1 MDMEKRLLTLD
12 VKDGAWS
19 IFIQYLTR
27 KGGEEATKDYLN
39 PLVKE
44 ATQILIDEVYEPHYA
59 HYKDDFGTL
68 IEGFF
73 SDEPRF
79 GNKKGTEAQIG
90 SDMVLPWR
98 EGLEKE
104 LEFDAKYLP
113 LLWVNANGA
122 EAEIRYRYMDLN
134 TKLYRDN
141 FTNLGSSEKKPS
153 INVPKSSL

>member
-1 MDMEKRLLTLD
+1 
-12 VKDGAWS
+12 
-19 IFIQYLTR
+19 
-27 KGGEEATKDYLN
+27 
-39 PLVKE
+39 
-44 ATQILIDEVYEPHYA
+44 
-59 HYKDDFGTL
+59 
-68 IEGFF
+68 
-73 SDEPRF
+73 
-79 GNKKGTEAQIG
+79 
-90 SDMVLPWR
+90 MVLPWR

-122 EAEIRYRYMDLN
+122 EAEIRYRYMDLI